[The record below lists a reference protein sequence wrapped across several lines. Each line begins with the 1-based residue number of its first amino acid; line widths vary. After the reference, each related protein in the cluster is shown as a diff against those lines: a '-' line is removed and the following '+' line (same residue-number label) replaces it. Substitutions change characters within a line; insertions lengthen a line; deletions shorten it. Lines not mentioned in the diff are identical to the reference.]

1 MTVAAVSRVSA
12 PQTDQPLVSDL
23 FHAISQPLTAL
34 ECGLE
39 VSLRRDKTAAQ
50 LRARVKTALVAAKLL
65 HQRLLEARTLQ
76 DAGEPGDTS
85 QSVSVETLLLELQ
98 EDFLPVAESAKIS
111 LCLKCEPAMV
121 RGNEARF
128 RNGFFYLFE
137 FLLRTCP
144 SRRTVSIR
152 GRRVSL
158 TTLEI
163 SFSNC
168 DSASFES
175 PESMPSAA
183 PPDLGWRLAQRT
195 FQAAGGDLVLTQS
208 QSGQFAGYVRLML
221 AN

>member
-1 MTVAAVSRVSA
+1 MTSSSTSDPAAQRTEREMVSE
-12 PQTDQPLVSDL
+12 L
-23 FHAISQPLTAL
+23 FHPISQPLTAL

-144 SRRTVSIR
+144 SHRTVSIR

-158 TTLEI
+158 TSFEI

-195 FQAAGGDLVLTQS
+195 FQAAGGDLVLTQNH
-208 QSGQFAGYVRLML
+208 SGQFAGYVRLLL